1 MRIRCAFILAALGL
15 TACAQPQTARTETL
29 RVTSKDAV
37 LAADLR
43 LPEGTPP
50 FPAVVLVHGS
60 GRVTRSELSLM
71 AREFLDRGIAV
82 VAYDKRGVGGS
93 TGQYSGVGPKNSDMM
108 FDLLSADAIACAEAI
123 RNRKDIDPRR
133 LGLAGASQAGWIIP
147 LAAIKTDIF
156 SYLIILSGP
165 AVNVGEEIF
174 YSDLAGYDP
183 GSIKGL
189 SDEEITQ
196 RMKTFHG
203 PYGYDPE
210 PVLAKLQVPSIW
222 ILGAKDRSIPVEHT
236 IANLN
241 RLRDAGKLP
250 MTVKVLPTAD
260 HSLLDVETHE
270 RIDFWPEVGAW
281 LQSQRVIK

>member
-1 MRIRCAFILAALGL
+1 
-15 TACAQPQTARTETL
+15 
-29 RVTSKDAV
+29 
-37 LAADLR
+37 
-43 LPEGTPP
+43 
-50 FPAVVLVHGS
+50 
-60 GRVTRSELSLM
+60 M

-189 SDEEITQ
+189 SDEEIDR

-203 PYGYDPE
+203 PNGYDPE